1 MLRALP
7 VLACLVFAAP
17 GFAQD
22 ETNVVVFLKSPY
34 YAKVEHSLTATGEK
48 NIESSWCR
56 PGANLAKFPWA
67 DEFALVGRGN
77 NPMPLVH
84 VIMADSDG
92 RCAYF
97 AVYTSMYSVLPDL
110 GKSIA
115 AWKPELSSVRMDES
129 PVAAE
134 RSQTPA
140 QAAPPPP
147 LPALPVMQSE
157 QQGRY
162 GEQQAPLPRPKPQ
175 IIAVKKITTTP
186 KPKEAAPS
194 LTPAAANIPRI
205 PIDRSIPSH

>member
-1 MLRALP
+1 MLRTLP

-22 ETNVVVFLKSPY
+22 ETNVVVFMKSPY

-48 NIESSWCR
+48 IIDPSWCR

-67 DEFALVGRGN
+67 DEFTLVGRGN

-92 RCAYF
+92 TCAYF
-97 AVYTSMYSVLPDL
+97 AVYTSMYSVPPDL
-110 GKSIA
+110 GKNIA
-115 AWKPELSSVRMDES
+115 AWKPELSSVRMEQS

-134 RSQTPA
+134 KSQTP
-140 QAAPPPP
+140 AAPPPP

-157 QQGRY
+157 QQVRY

-175 IIAVKKITTTP
+175 IIAGKKSTTTP
-186 KPKEAAPS
+186 KPKEVPPS
-194 LTPAAANIPRI
+194 LTPAAANIPRV
-205 PIDRSIPSH
+205 PIERSIPLH